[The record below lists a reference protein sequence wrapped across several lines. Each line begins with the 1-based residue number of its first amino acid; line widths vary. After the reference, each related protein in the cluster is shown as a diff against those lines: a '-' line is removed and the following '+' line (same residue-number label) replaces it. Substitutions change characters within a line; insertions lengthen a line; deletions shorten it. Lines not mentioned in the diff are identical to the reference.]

1 MQRNNTSEQL
11 LLWVPLGYQF
21 PFTWVRFGFIL
32 IPTRPMLLSFLGLLF
47 QLEFESPSSSYT
59 SSQSKATTKLP
70 GRTLIR
76 PGTGPTRWVRLLR
89 PSNPTRL
96 GQAAAGP
103 VLIGYGPEQAL
114 LKNLNIETTR
124 YAANRAKE
132 QYRIFIPKREVHKV
146 QGLVKGRIPSMMAYR
161 VGL

>member
-1 MQRNNTSEQL
+1 
-11 LLWVPLGYQF
+11 
-21 PFTWVRFGFIL
+21 
-32 IPTRPMLLSFLGLLF
+32 
-47 QLEFESPSSSYT
+47 
-59 SSQSKATTKLP
+59 
-70 GRTLIR
+70 
-76 PGTGPTRWVRLLR
+76 
-89 PSNPTRL
+89 L

>member
-1 MQRNNTSEQL
+1 MT
-11 LLWVPLGYQF
+11 PLAIAYWLAGDGHCRKQDGSIEIATHS
-21 PFTWVRFGFIL
+21 FTLAEVETLR
-32 IPTRPMLLSFLGLLF
+32 SC
-47 QLEFESPSSSYT
+47 
-59 SSQSKATTKLP
+59 
-70 GRTLIR
+70 GR
-76 PGTGPTRWVRLLR
+76 PTRWVRLLR